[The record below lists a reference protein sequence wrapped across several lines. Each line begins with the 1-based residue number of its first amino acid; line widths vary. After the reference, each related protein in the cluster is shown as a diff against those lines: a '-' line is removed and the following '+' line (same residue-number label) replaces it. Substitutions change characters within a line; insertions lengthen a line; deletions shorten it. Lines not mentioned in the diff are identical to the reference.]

1 MTRDTIR
8 HKIHRRYT
16 CLYLCIYLPPHW
28 LYLDLP
34 SSQWHAYRTHF
45 MVCRFCMEWF
55 IILNISNS
63 IDDKIEYCATQTYRL
78 ANEMRYVNQIS
89 QMAFNYPTNTFNTV
103 TLRASS
109 QINSPNFTNSHNI
122 DRNWSD
128 VSISDS
134 SIILICLRSIFP
146 VALHSVVAAVRC
158 GERCERGRD
167 SWQMVGGIRQCELL
181 YFIEEIISFRRLI
194 EIFIS

>member
-1 MTRDTIR
+1 
-8 HKIHRRYT
+8 
-16 CLYLCIYLPPHW
+16 
-28 LYLDLP
+28 
-34 SSQWHAYRTHF
+34 

-146 VALHSVVAAVRC
+146 VALHSVAAVR
-158 GERCERGRD
+158 GEMWTRARLVTNGRWNQTMWTTLFYWGNNFIQAPNWNLYILTRWAAGPRAGHHSPRAVWCPQPHILRG
-167 SWQMVGGIRQCELL
+167 
-181 YFIEEIISFRRLI
+181 EEHWHWHWHCHWHCHWH
-194 EIFIS
+194 

>member
-1 MTRDTIR
+1 M
-8 HKIHRRYT
+8 
-16 CLYLCIYLPPHW
+16 
-28 LYLDLP
+28 
-34 SSQWHAYRTHF
+34 
-45 MVCRFCMEWF
+45 
-55 IILNISNS
+55 NISNS

-146 VALHSVVAAVRC
+146 VALHTAQC
-158 GERCERGRD
+158 GGGGAGRD
-167 SWQMVGGIRQCELL
+167 VNAGETRDKWSVESDNVN
-181 YFIEEIISFRRLI
+181 YFILLRK
-194 EIFIS
+194 